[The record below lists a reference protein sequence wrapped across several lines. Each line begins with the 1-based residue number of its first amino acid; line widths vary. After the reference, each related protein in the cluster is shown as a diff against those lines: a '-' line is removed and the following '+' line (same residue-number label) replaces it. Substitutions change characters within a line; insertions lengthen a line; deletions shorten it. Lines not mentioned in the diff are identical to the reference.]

1 MLYRLLTATIVLFWL
16 TMTGLLVRRELGP
29 GDSSLRAVPVAH
41 VAKIMFA
48 HEQPSDLQIYQEK
61 LGVGRLQIFPH
72 LRKEDGQRRIDL
84 SGTLQ
89 LVLPG
94 MPRQRVAWRGGL
106 DLDSRLE
113 MQRFQIGISFR
124 APDTDTVDLLLEPA
138 ANRLTYESRAGN
150 RSIKREYSLDEKGV
164 IAWLRDQG
172 IDPAMVMSLHH
183 PRSAPLVFKALQSSL
198 AIRGEKVETYL
209 LSAEQGEQTLLEAQ
223 VSQLGQILRV
233 RTFVGYSA
241 APDDLAP

>member
-41 VAKIMFA
+41 VAKLMFV

-89 LVLPG
+89 VVLPG
-94 MPRQRVAWRGGL
+94 MPRQRVAWRGSL

-113 MQRFQIGISFR
+113 TQRFQLGLTFR
-124 APDTDTVDLLLEPA
+124 APNTDSVELLLEPA
-138 ANRLTYESRAGN
+138 AHRLSYETRTGT
-150 RSIKREYSLDEKGV
+150 RSIKRTYSLDEKGAA
-164 IAWLRDQG
+164 AWLRDQG
-172 IDPAMVMSLHH
+172 IDPAMLLSLHN

-209 LSAEQGEQTLLEAQ
+209 LSAEQGGQTLLEAH

-233 RTFVGYSA
+233 RTFAGYSA